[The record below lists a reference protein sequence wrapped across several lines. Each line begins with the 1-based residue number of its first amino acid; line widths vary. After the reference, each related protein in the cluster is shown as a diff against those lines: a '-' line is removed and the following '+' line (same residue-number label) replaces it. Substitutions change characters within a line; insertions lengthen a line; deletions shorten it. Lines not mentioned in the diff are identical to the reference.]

1 MQDEVVDDIGLTKD
15 EFAMAFEAAAG
26 PDDPVLEESATPPG
40 DVVDTPPDP
49 VVPEPVVEAPPDPVV
64 VAAPPPPEHV
74 VPSPP
79 PEPAPI
85 ETISEDFTEEE
96 ATLLAS
102 VKENFTEVASL
113 LAATE
118 RVTIAKLENKFA
130 AKIAELETKLSQSFA
145 PAISVAQTVAH
156 DKFMAAVLG
165 AHADAVDLMPKV
177 EEWVKTQPEFLQES
191 YNAVLDKG
199 TAAQTIK
206 LYDIFK
212 KETGSA
218 QTPPPPEDSAKK
230 EEKQKRLNAQEGVRG
245 RHTVGRAAVDPDD
258 FQGAFEKFAATA

>member
-26 PDDPVLEESATPPG
+26 PDAPVIEESATPPG

-49 VVPEPVVEAPPDPVV
+49 VVPEPVVEAPPEPVV
-64 VAAPPPPEHV
+64 VAAPT
-74 VPSPP
+74 P

-96 ATLLAS
+96 ASLLAS